1 MTSLLKKILTIR
13 KFRTVAETGNMNTDI
28 IKQSDIENR
37 IYTIRGIQ
45 VMLDSD
51 LAEMYDVET
60 KVFNQAVKRNIERFP
75 DSFRFQ
81 LTQEEFDLLRS
92 QIVTLEKQQSAT
104 GHNQPNILRSQ
115 NATLESEDNRGKHRK
130 YLPYA
135 FTEQGVSMLSAV
147 LRSATAVKVS
157 IAIMNAFVDMRKFIT
172 SNATLF
178 QRLDKVEK
186 KQLEADENFEKLFS
200 AIEAKSLKPKY
211 GIFFN
216 GEVYDA
222 HTYVSDIFRSAKKS
236 IFIIDNYIDDS
247 VLTLL
252 LKRNKG
258 VTANI
263 YTKTIDKQ
271 LKLDLKKHN
280 EQYDKVAI
288 KQFNNSHDRFIIIDN
303 SELYHFGASLKD
315 LGKKWFAFSRMDTMV
330 DDVLKKL
337 NEHGK

>member
-1 MTSLLKKILTIR
+1 
-13 KFRTVAETGNMNTDI
+13 MNTDI
-28 IKQSDIENR
+28 IKQGEIENR
-37 IYTIRGIQ
+37 IFTIRGIQ
-45 VMLDSD
+45 VMVDRD
-51 LAEMYDVET
+51 LAELYEVEV
-60 KVFNQAVKRNIERFP
+60 KRLNEQVKRNIERFP
-75 DSFRFQ
+75 ESFRFQ
-81 LTQEEFDLLRS
+81 LTN
-92 QIVTLEKQQSAT
+92 IEKDELVA
-104 GHNQPNILRSQ
+104 NCDRF
-115 NATLESEDNRGKHRK
+115 ESMKHSSV
-130 YLPYA
+130 LPYA

-186 KQLEADENFEKLFS
+186 KQLKADENFEKLFS
-200 AIEAKSLKPKY
+200 AIEAKSLKPKH

-222 HTYVSDIFRSAKKS
+222 YTYVSDIFRSAKKS
-236 IFIIDNYIDDS
+236 IVIIDNYIDDS

-263 YTKTIDKQ
+263 YTKTIDKK

-330 DDVLKKL
+330 ADVLKKL